1 MERTTI
7 IDKSVK
13 KNLADFPLL
22 LFFKFVKGATRDERR
37 WVVCCLK
44 LHVYY
49 NYKNPSIQLF
59 ID

>member
-22 LFFKFVKGATRDERR
+22 SFFKSVKGATRDERR
-37 WVVCCLK
+37 
-44 LHVYY
+44 
-49 NYKNPSIQLF
+49 
-59 ID
+59 